1 LEPEL
6 PNVIIFITL
15 LSFFII
21 LPSLLSQ
28 ITNGLYFGHD
38 ETVSRLVRNS
48 SLDSQLTS
56 TQEKA
61 NVYVVWDDNNG
72 IYFTSSQDG
81 GIKFNTKIILSNSNN
96 FSSAPQIAA
105 TQKGDVYVVWVD
117 IDNKTG
123 DSNIEFISSNDRG
136 KTFSAQKELSG
147 GKAISFFPQLTATEE
162 GDVYVVWVDIDNK
175 TGDSNIEFISSNDRG
190 KTFSAQKELRG
201 GDTMSFSPQI
211 AATEKGNVYVVWVD
225 KSSKTRDSN
234 IEFISSNDS
243 GKTFS
248 AQKELRGGDTIS
260 FSPQIAATEKGDV
273 YVVWVDKSSKT
284 GDSDITFRSSND
296 SGMSFEDRN
305 RLRRS
310 DSLLSFTPQ
319 LTATEKGDV
328 YVVWVDKNST
338 TGDSDIT
345 FRSSNDRGRD
355 FERVINLNKGEKKGS
370 NSSLPQLATT
380 GNNSVYVVWA
390 DNQIQFKEIIVKDA
404 IVGNT
409 ISLSNKTAFSLS
421 PQIVGTKNG
430 DLFVVWI
437 DKNNMMD
444 RSLHF
449 KRISQNY
456 FDGNS

>member
-15 LSFFII
+15 LSFLII
-21 LPSLLSQ
+21 IPSLLSQ

-56 TQEKA
+56 TKEKA

-81 GIKFNTKIILSNSNN
+81 GIKFNTKILLSNSNN
-96 FSSAPQIAA
+96 FSSA
-105 TQKGDVYVVWVD
+105 
-117 IDNKTG
+117 
-123 DSNIEFISSNDRG
+123 
-136 KTFSAQKELSG
+136 
-147 GKAISFFPQLTATEE
+147 
-162 GDVYVVWVDIDNK
+162 
-175 TGDSNIEFISSNDRG
+175 
-190 KTFSAQKELRG
+190 
-201 GDTMSFSPQI
+201 
-211 AATEKGNVYVVWVD
+211 
-225 KSSKTRDSN
+225 
-234 IEFISSNDS
+234 
-243 GKTFS
+243 
-248 AQKELRGGDTIS
+248 
-260 FSPQIAATEKGDV
+260 PQIAATEKGDV
-273 YVVWVDKSSKT
+273 YVVWVDIDNKTGYSNIEFISSNDSGKTFSPQKELRGGKSISFFPQLAATEKGDVYVGWINKDNKTGYSDIEFISSNDSGKTFSSSKKLTGSKSLSFFPQLTATEKGDVYVVWVDKNNKT
-284 GDSDITFRSSND
+284 GDTDIIFRSSND
-296 SGMSFEDRN
+296 SGMSFDDRN
-305 RLRRS
+305 KLRRS
-310 DSLLSFTPQ
+310 DSLLSFTPR

-355 FERVINLNKGEKKGS
+355 FERAINLNKGEKKES

-380 GNNSVYVVWA
+380 GNNSVYVVWP
-390 DNQIQFKEIIVKDA
+390 DNQIQFKEILVKDA

-409 ISLSNKTAFSLS
+409 ISLSNKTAFSPS

-456 FDGNS
+456 FDRNS

>member
-1 LEPEL
+1 MEPEL

-38 ETVSRLVRNS
+38 ETVSLLVRNS

-56 TQEKA
+56 TKEKA

-96 FSSAPQIAA
+96 FSSAPQIAT

-123 DSNIEFISSNDRG
+123 YSNIEFINSNDSG
-136 KTFSAQKELSG
+136 KTFSPQKELRG
-147 GKAISFFPQLTATEE
+147 GKSTSFFPQLAATEK

-175 TGDSNIEFISSNDRG
+175 TG
-190 KTFSAQKELRG
+190 
-201 GDTMSFSPQI
+201 
-211 AATEKGNVYVVWVD
+211 Y
-225 KSSKTRDSN
+225 SN

-248 AQKELRGGDTIS
+248 AQKELRSGKSVSSFPQLTATEKGDVYVVWVDLSNSTGDSNIEFISSNDEGKTFSPKKELRGGDTIS

-284 GDSDITFRSSND
+284 GDSDITYRSSND
-296 SGMSFEDRN
+296 SGRIFDDRKK
-305 RLRRS
+305 LRS
-310 DSLLSFTPQ
+310 NSLLSSSPQ
-319 LTATEKGDV
+319 LAATEKGDV
-328 YVVWVDKNST
+328 YVVWADKNST
-338 TGDSDIT
+338 TGDTDIS
-345 FRSSNDRGRD
+345 FRSSHDSGRD
-355 FERVINLNKGEKKGS
+355 FHRVINLNKGENKLS
-370 NSSLPQLATT
+370 NSSLPQIATT
-380 GNNSVYVVWA
+380 AKDSVYVVWA
-390 DNQIQFKEIIVKDA
+390 DNHIQFKEILAQDA
-404 IVGNT
+404 LVGNT
-409 ISLSNKTAFSLS
+409 ILLSNITAWSFS
-421 PQIVGTKNG
+421 PQLTATGKG
-430 DLFVVWI
+430 DVYVVWN
-437 DKNNMMD
+437 DKNNTTD
-444 RSLHF
+444 ASLHF
-449 KRISQNY
+449 KRISEY
-456 FDGNS
+456 SFDRNS